1 MTSEIIN
8 VGKYKFNIIDNI
20 LKTDEGKIYN
30 RNFKIGGNYS
40 DCVNISISYDK
51 YNNPISAKIPTLVH
65 DEECSIS
72 SPLDKGEGTIQMIK
86 TLLRYIKA
94 KIPEINEFVFEDKSN
109 IEYIAFAPS
118 CVLDGS
124 SAECG
129 TEEEKHQ
136 KRRPPFRGL
145 APAQRACGR
154 RKRSTNAVPIGLYY
168 FSIAFNCVTWYE
180 KHFNA
185 YQQDLSVH
193 KAYRS
198 RVKDLLK
205 TEKMKPSFDEFLR
218 IAQPPMK
225 HLDELKELYDKTLTY
240 GDFFNSIPK
249 EDRCRLVREW
259 ISTFMEH
266 YLKGVFKNTDWVI
279 DVRKMDE
286 KHDQCVRKKGGNSC
300 TRVTKK
306 KKYYC
311 PIGRV
316 RISMEA
322 RDMGAHRYEDI

>member
-8 VGKYKFNIIDNI
+8 IGKYKFNIIDNI
-20 LKTDEGKIYN
+20 LKTDEEKIYS
-30 RNFKIGGNYS
+30 RSFKIGGNYP
-40 DCVNISISYDK
+40 DCVNVSISYDK

-65 DEECSIS
+65 DEECSLSIS
-72 SPLDKGEGTIQMIK
+72 LDKGEGTIQMIK

-109 IEYIAFAPS
+109 IE
-118 CVLDGS
+118 
-124 SAECG
+124 CG
-129 TEEEKHQ
+129 TKEEKHQ
-136 KRRPPFRGL
+136 KRRPPERGL
-145 APAQRACGR
+145 APAQRAEGR
-154 RKRSTNAVPIGLYY
+154 HKRGTHAVPIALYY

-185 YQQDLSVH
+185 YQEDLSINN
-193 KAYRS
+193 AYRS
-198 RVKDLLK
+198 CVKDLLK
-205 TEKMKPSFDEFLR
+205 TEKMKPSFDDFLR

-225 HLDELKELYDKTLTY
+225 YVDELKELYNKTSTY

-259 ISTFMEH
+259 ISTFMEY
-266 YLKGVFKNTDWVI
+266 YLKWVFKNTDWVI

-286 KHDQCVRKKGGNSC
+286 KHEQCGGGTRKKGGS
-300 TRVTKK
+300 RAIKK

-311 PIGRV
+311 PMGRI
-316 RISMEA
+316 RLSMESN
-322 RDMGAHRYEDI
+322 DMGAHRYEDI